1 MKRGRGKKGDR
12 ALSPFFPA
20 FIVLCLC
27 VFVVPNLA
35 QIKYSRGQDVSPT
48 FNGWKPNTDGT
59 STLYFGYFNRNSEEE
74 VDIPIGPNNNFDLGN
89 IDQGQPTHFYPS
101 PRWWVF
107 GVVVPKDWPKDK
119 RVVWTLT
126 SRGITSQAKAWLLP
140 EWEVDEGIISKNSP
154 RDSMLMTTGIGD
166 IDFANVPPAMAGSP
180 AQTVK
185 LGDPLTLTVTATD
198 DGRPKPL
205 ANTGGRQQGVRIR
218 WIVYRGSGRVRF
230 DPDIMSQRVY
240 GKPATLE
247 TKVTLTAPGSYRLR
261 AIASDGQV
269 TSAYD
274 VDVTV
279 NPGDP
284 AH

>member
-1 MKRGRGKKGDR
+1 MIKGICTAVIVACAAAA
-12 ALSPFFPA
+12 ALA
-20 FIVLCLC
+20 
-27 VFVVPNLA
+27 A
-35 QIKYSRGQDVSPT
+35 QIKYTRGQDVSPT
-48 FNGWKPNTDGT
+48 FDGWKANADGS

-74 VDIPIGPNNNFDLGN
+74 LDIPIGPDNYFDGDQ

-119 RVVWTLT
+119 RVVWTLN
-126 SRGITSQAKAWLLP
+126 SRGRTNQIKGWLQP
-140 EWEVDEGIISKNSP
+140 EWEVDQGIIAKNSP

-166 IDFANVPPAMAGSP
+166 IDFENVAPSMTGTS
-180 AQTVK
+180 AQTIK
-185 LGDPLTLTVTATD
+185 LGEPLTLTVTATD

-205 ANTGGRQQGVRIR
+205 SEAKNGQQGVRIR

-230 DPDIMSQRVY
+230 DPDLMSERVY

-247 TKVTLTAPGSYRLR
+247 TKVSFGAPGNYRLR
-261 AIASDGQV
+261 AIASDGQI
-269 TSAYD
+269 TATYD

-279 NPGDP
+279 NPN
-284 AH
+284 